1 MDKLKMGVAVF
12 FDQPI
17 KISGGIKPNNV
28 SDIKKTIRTPVLEKV
43 WVRNSNPSS
52 IVNTYSLTKYNPK
65 MIRITGIADFFKLL
79 PIKV

>member
-1 MDKLKMGVAVF
+1 MDKFKMGVTVF

>member
-1 MDKLKMGVAVF
+1 MDKFKIGEAVF

-43 WVRNSNPSS
+43 WVKNSNPSS

>member
-1 MDKLKMGVAVF
+1 MDKFKIGEAVF

-43 WVRNSNPSS
+43 
-52 IVNTYSLTKYNPK
+52 
-65 MIRITGIADFFKLL
+65 
-79 PIKV
+79 